1 MRVASGCALLLQ
13 VFLIGCSTGTKLS
26 PAVLLPLYS
35 LSRDGGLQYRL
46 PSGWFDASADS
57 QAVGHAVL
65 LIRNDYGATIAVD
78 EVYLDANARGQLQ
91 QGGLMQIAQLMM
103 SLTSWDNGTILTDP
117 PRALTLNGQKF
128 CRYRMAAAAS
138 QDSLQVTLLDTGKKV
153 YAVSVLLSGKGA
165 GRDGVFDVLQ
175 DSFVS
180 SLRW

>member
-1 MRVASGCALLLQ
+1 
-13 VFLIGCSTGTKLS
+13 
-26 PAVLLPLYS
+26 
-35 LSRDGGLQYRL
+35 
-46 PSGWFDASADS
+46 
-57 QAVGHAVL
+57 VL